1 MTSWKVRRSI
11 EIALIMLVLLLLF
24 SVVGVPMILLSTFPP
39 SWCRDDLEEPKVD
52 AYGSDTL
59 ETPVAV

>member
-1 MTSWKVRRSI
+1 M
-11 EIALIMLVLLLLF
+11 LLLLLVF
-24 SVVGVPMILLSTFPP
+24 SVGGVPMILLSTFPP

>member
-1 MTSWKVRRSI
+1 
-11 EIALIMLVLLLLF
+11 MLVLLLLF

-52 AYGSDTL
+52 AYGIDSL
-59 ETPVAV
+59 ETSVVV